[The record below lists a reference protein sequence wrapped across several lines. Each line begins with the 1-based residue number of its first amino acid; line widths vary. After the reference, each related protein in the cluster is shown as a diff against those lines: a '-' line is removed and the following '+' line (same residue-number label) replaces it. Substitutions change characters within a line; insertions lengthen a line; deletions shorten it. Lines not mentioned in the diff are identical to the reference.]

1 MVYFLCT
8 FRGIFVGGTLRF
20 RMKLAALPLGIVLLA
35 AVAGCSSGAGT
46 TVVGGAD
53 RSVAVLPDT
62 TDPRALWHFV
72 DGTTCELRG
81 EHAGAVLEYQDA
93 LRYSRSAAI
102 YFALSRNYSYLGK
115 HSLAIE
121 AGREAVRLSPG
132 NLEYRRALADGLF
145 TAFQLDSA
153 AYQYEQI
160 IARDSSDVSAW
171 YNLGRIYETRRPL
184 RAIEIYEQLLARF
197 GPEWNVL
204 LQVTELYNKQGQ
216 FDKAAAALL
225 QMREIDPGNQA
236 LLRTLAQTYVKA
248 EKYDEALKAYSTL
261 LEMDSRNLEYLADV
275 GSVYLLKRDYQ
286 TAARYF
292 TPILTAD
299 SVALD
304 AKVRIGQLYYE
315 QVEKDSSLIPLTRS
329 IFDSIRVDSPGD
341 WRPYWFL
348 GALASMTHD
357 DSASARNFRRVTEL
371 AGWNPDGWVGLAL
384 GYFGKNDF
392 SEAAR
397 ILEAG
402 QKQVPK
408 DFRLNFFLGV
418 AYNRIGQT
426 SEAASSLE
434 RALQINPDDFD
445 ATAELAMVYDGLKRH
460 EESDSLYER
469 AIRMDS
475 PQRHLALNNYAYA
488 LAERNLQLERALQM
502 VKEALKS
509 QPNNDSYLD
518 TIGWVYYRLEDYAQA
533 EEYLL
538 QAIQAAKAK
547 GEPSATLYEH
557 LGDVYS
563 RMNAPA
569 RAVEYWKKALAVSPG
584 NTVLQE
590 KISRGSL

>member
-1 MVYFLCT
+1 MRLSLFEAVL
-8 FRGIFVGGTLRF
+8 G
-20 RMKLAALPLGIVLLA
+20 LGIGLLA
-35 AVAGCSSGAGT
+35 GSTGCSSGPETIAAGSPE
-46 TVVGGAD
+46 
-53 RSVAVLPDT
+53 RSVVALPDT

-72 DGTTCELRG
+72 DGSTAELRG
-81 EHAGAVLEYQDA
+81 EHAGAILEFQDA

-102 YFALSRNYSYLGK
+102 YFALSRNYTYLGK
-115 HSLAIE
+115 HALAIE
-121 AGREAVRLSPG
+121 AGREAVRLSPD
-132 NLEYRRALADGLF
+132 NVEYRRALADGLF

-153 AYQYEQI
+153 AFQYEQI
-160 IARDSSDVSAW
+160 IARDSTDATAW

-184 RAIEIYEQLLARF
+184 RALEVYEQMLARF

-216 FDKAAAALL
+216 YDKAAQALL
-225 QMREIDPGNQA
+225 RMREIDPGNQA
-236 LLRTLAQTYVKA
+236 LLRTLAQTYVKE
-248 EKYDEALKAYSTL
+248 EKYDDALQAYASL
-261 LEMDSRNLEYLADV
+261 LEMDSSNLEYLADV
-275 GSVYLLKRDYQ
+275 GSVHLLKRDYQ
-286 TAARYF
+286 TASGYF
-292 TPILTAD
+292 KPILAAD

-304 AKVRIGQLYYE
+304 VKIRIGQLYYE

-329 IFDSIRVDSPGD
+329 IFDSIRVDHPGD

-348 GALASMTHD
+348 GALASMTRD

-371 AGWNPDGWVGLAL
+371 ASWNPDGWVGLAL

-392 SEAAR
+392 NQAAR

-418 AYNRIGQT
+418 AYNRLGQT
-426 SEAASSLE
+426 AEAATSLE

-445 ATAELAMVYDGLKRH
+445 AVAELAMVYDGLKRH
-460 EESDSLYER
+460 DDSDSLYER
-469 AIRMDS
+469 ALRMNS

-488 LAERNLQLERALQM
+488 LAERGIQLDRALQM
-502 VKEALKS
+502 VTEALQS

-518 TIGWVYYRLEDYAQA
+518 TIGWVYFQMEEYGKA

-538 QAIQAAKAK
+538 RAIEAAKTR

-563 RMNAPA
+563 KLNAPA
-569 RAVEYWKKALAVSPG
+569 RAAEYWKKALDLSPG
-584 NTVLQE
+584 NVLLQE
-590 KISRGSL
+590 KIARGSL